1 MIRSKLLSVCH
12 PRGLWAAWPVPG
24 ASADGSDGPET
35 PRFRPAMDPQAA
47 GVLIMAII
55 LSAYVV
61 YLLYIRD
68 GF

>member
-1 MIRSKLLSVCH
+1 
-12 PRGLWAAWPVPG
+12 
-24 ASADGSDGPET
+24 
-35 PRFRPAMDPQAA
+35 MDPQAA

-61 YLLYIRD
+61 YLVFIRD

>member
-1 MIRSKLLSVCH
+1 
-12 PRGLWAAWPVPG
+12 
-24 ASADGSDGPET
+24 
-35 PRFRPAMDPQAA
+35 MDPHAA

-61 YLLYIRD
+61 YLLYVRD

>member
-1 MIRSKLLSVCH
+1 MQFKGPLGCL
-12 PRGLWAAWPVPG
+12 AG
-24 ASADGSDGPET
+24 AGRVQGRIQGPET
-35 PRFRPAMDPQAA
+35 LRFRPAMDPHAA

-61 YLLYIRD
+61 YLLYVRD

>member
-1 MIRSKLLSVCH
+1 
-12 PRGLWAAWPVPG
+12 
-24 ASADGSDGPET
+24 
-35 PRFRPAMDPQAA
+35 MDPQAA